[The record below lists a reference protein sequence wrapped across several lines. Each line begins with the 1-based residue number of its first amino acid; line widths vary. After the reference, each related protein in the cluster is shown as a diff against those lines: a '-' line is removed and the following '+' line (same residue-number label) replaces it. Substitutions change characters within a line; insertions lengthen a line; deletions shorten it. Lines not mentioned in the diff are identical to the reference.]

1 VNIINK
7 EIKFAY
13 ISYQIE
19 DLNKKYSVIKPSSF
33 HGYPSSGQLMT
44 VKDQDGNL
52 ILNENLIEKIN
63 KVILEYNS

>member
-1 VNIINK
+1 MNIINK

-33 HGYPSSGQLMT
+33 RGYSSSGQVMT
-44 VKDQDGNL
+44 VKDQEGNL
-52 ILNENLIEKIN
+52 VLDENIIEKIN
-63 KVILEYNS
+63 KVISEYNS